1 MSGTSTAAT
10 TSAAPL
16 FREYRVHH
24 TTADGI
30 LVQLPKSKGFGRLTT
45 ATLGNDL
52 LAKRLHTSLSTREHV
67 IAIPMRSRDA
77 QGYRL
82 LTVDLKEGFSA
93 ILTYPE
99 PVRRLVPRLL
109 RKHMLVGLGTTA
121 AARLVRGSA
130 KGSVLTI
137 QPRITAV
144 AALEDLTKDAAS
156 APLKSF
162 SGAASRPHQ
171 RQKSCGGGSVGSGS
185 SDDDEHHTDHAQ
197 EVSPLSANA
206 EGQKA
211 AACRNA
217 IEVRILNYDVNA
229 DVVNVTAK
237 AEVVEGTPLDTAV
250 SEAALATLHPGDFVS
265 CTVLLSSTDD
275 GCAVVQIPLRSVTVD
290 LHDSSSACATVLG
303 YYVYDWDGKGVS
315 EAPVV
320 GHTVDLV
327 VEFCPEFS
335 ALRSVAPF
343 VILSDR
349 LRQFHRLPA
358 VRQIPRV
365 TIETSTPASASAL
378 PATTTPTPPA
388 AARGLLGFF
397 PWRTEYA
404 AMAHRSEE
412 SEDIEDAA
420 EGLSCHGTAQ
430 DRQQRTRRRKL
441 EEAIDAYERG
451 IETAVPTS
459 PEEFQRLL
467 LANPNSS
474 YMWTQ
479 YMAYHVGLQQYE
491 TARQVAE
498 KALSTIGVREQE
510 ELLNVWVAYL
520 NIENLYGTE
529 ESLSA
534 VFRRAQQRQL
544 NQLALFE
551 RLADIYT
558 ASRKPNQLLA
568 LCRAMTGKFRTER
581 RAWERLGIVLIDQG
595 KRDQLKRTLKD
606 MGNML
611 KRDDATLAIVHIA
624 IHEYKHGNPE
634 NGRALFEGLLRKVP
648 KRSDV
653 WSTYTDQEMG
663 LLIRK
668 DPTGSTLQV
677 RQIFQRAVAMN
688 FSAKVMQQVLTRFL
702 SFEKLHGTLT
712 DVEAVKKCARTYV
725 EAKIHTMTDP
735 SIPDAADA

>member
-1 MSGTSTAAT
+1 MSRTSSTVA

-24 TTADGI
+24 ITADGI
-30 LVQLPKSKGFGRLTT
+30 LVQLPETRGFGRLTT
-45 ATLGNDL
+45 ATLGDDV
-52 LAKRLHTSLSTREHV
+52 LAKRLLTSLSAREHV
-67 IAIPMRSRDA
+67 MAMPTRSRDA

-82 LTVDLKEGFSA
+82 LTVDLKQGFSA

-99 PVRRLVPRLL
+99 PVRCLVQRLL

-137 QPRITAV
+137 RPHMTAV
-144 AALEDLTKDAAS
+144 AALEDLTKVVTARTV
-156 APLKSF
+156 PK
-162 SGAASRPHQ
+162 
-171 RQKSCGGGSVGSGS
+171 QKLYGGSAST
-185 SDDDEHHTDHAQ
+185 SDVDDAQ
-197 EVSPLSANA
+197 EDEALNA
-206 EGQKA
+206 STEKRA
-211 AACRNA
+211 AMADRNR

-237 AEVVEGTPLDTAV
+237 AKVVEGTPVNTAV
-250 SEAALATLHPGDFVS
+250 FAAALATLHPGDIVS
-265 CTVLLSSTDD
+265 CTVLLSSTED
-275 GCAVVQIPLRSVTVD
+275 GCAVVQIPVQSVTVD
-290 LHDSSSACATVLG
+290 LHDRHSGCVTVLG

-327 VEFCPEFS
+327 IEFCPEVA
-335 ALRSVAPF
+335 ALCDVAPF
-343 VILSDR
+343 VILSNR
-349 LRQFHRLPA
+349 LRQFQRLPA
-358 VRQIPRV
+358 VRHFSGS
-365 TIETSTPASASAL
+365 TIEASSSPSAPAPSATTSTAPIAVH
-378 PATTTPTPPA
+378 
-388 AARGLLGFF
+388 GLVGFF

-404 AMAHRSEE
+404 AKARRAEE
-412 SEDIEDAA
+412 SEDDEDVA
-420 EGLSCHGTAQ
+420 EGYGVHGSAQ
-430 DRQQRTRRRKL
+430 DRQRRTRRRKL

-451 IETAVPTS
+451 METAAPTS

-474 YMWTQ
+474 YIWTQ
-479 YMAYHVGLQQYE
+479 YMAHHVGLQQYE
-491 TARQVAE
+491 AARQVAE
-498 KALSTIGVREQE
+498 KALSTIGVREQD

-544 NQLALFE
+544 TQLTLFE

-558 ASRKPNQLLA
+558 ASRKSNQLLA
-568 LCRAMTGKFRTER
+568 LCRAMTSKFRTER
-581 RAWERLGIVLIDQG
+581 RTWERLGIVLVDQG

-606 MGNML
+606 MGDVL

-624 IHEYKHGNPE
+624 IHEYKNGSPE

-653 WSTYTDQEMG
+653 WSIYTDQEMG
-663 LLIRK
+663 LVNRK
-668 DPTGSTLQV
+668 DPTASTLQV
-677 RQIFQRAVAMN
+677 RKLFQRTVAMN

-702 SFEKLHGTLT
+702 SFEKLHGTPA
-712 DVEAVKKCARTYV
+712 DVESVKKCARTYV
-725 EAKIHTMTDP
+725 ESKVQALTDSGVP
-735 SIPDAADA
+735 EAALA

>member
-1 MSGTSTAAT
+1 MSRTSSSAA

-24 TTADGI
+24 VTTDGI
-30 LVQLPKSKGFGRLTT
+30 LVQLPETRGFGRLTT
-45 ATLGNDL
+45 ATLGDDL
-52 LAKRLHTSLSTREHV
+52 LAKRLLTSLSAREQV
-67 IAIPMRSRDA
+67 IAMPMRLRDA

-99 PVRRLVPRLL
+99 PVRRLVQRLL

-137 QPRITAV
+137 QPRMTAV
-144 AALEDLTKDAAS
+144 AALEDLTKGDSSAS
-156 APLKSF
+156 LKSF
-162 SGAASRPHQ
+162 SGAAARAQQ
-171 RQKSCGGGSVGSGS
+171 RQKGRGDNGIS
-185 SDDDEHHTDHAQ
+185 SDDDECHVDRAQ
-197 EVSPLSANA
+197 ESGTLGVSTERN
-206 EGQKA
+206 KA
-211 AACRNA
+211 TADGNI

-237 AEVVEGTPLDTAV
+237 AKVVEGTPVDTAV
-250 SEAALATLHPGDFVS
+250 SAAALATLHPGDIVS

-275 GCAVVQIPLRSVTVD
+275 GCAVVQIPVQSVTVD
-290 LHDSSSACATVLG
+290 PHDSSSGCVTVLG
-303 YYVYDWDGKGVS
+303 YYVYDWDGKGVPA
-315 EAPVV
+315 APVV

-327 VEFCPEFS
+327 IEFCPEI
-335 ALRSVAPF
+335 AVLRDVAPF
-343 VILSDR
+343 AILSNR

-358 VRQIPRV
+358 VRHFAET
-365 TIETSTPASASAL
+365 TIEASASAL
-378 PATTTPTPPA
+378 SAANPTSPV

-404 AMAHRSEE
+404 AKARRAEE
-412 SEDIEDAA
+412 SEDDEDAA
-420 EGLSCHGTAQ
+420 EGHSGHGSAQ

-451 IETAVPTS
+451 METAVPTS

-474 YMWTQ
+474 YVWTQ

-491 TARQVAE
+491 AARQVAE

-544 NQLALFE
+544 NQLVLFE
-551 RLADIYT
+551 RLADIYA

-581 RAWERLGIVLIDQG
+581 RTWERLGIVLVDQG

-606 MGNML
+606 MGDVL

-624 IHEYKHGNPE
+624 IHEYKQGSPE

-653 WSTYTDQEMG
+653 WSIYTDQEMG
-663 LLIRK
+663 LLNRK
-668 DPTGSTLQV
+668 DPTASTLQV
-677 RQIFQRAVAMN
+677 RQIFQRTVAMN

-702 SFEKLHGTLT
+702 SFEKLHGTPA
-712 DVEAVKKCARTYV
+712 DVESVKRFARTYV
-725 EAKIHTMTDP
+725 ESKIQALTD
-735 SIPDAADA
+735 SVPDAAAA

>member
-1 MSGTSTAAT
+1 MSRTSSSAAT
-10 TSAAPL
+10 AAAPL

-24 TTADGI
+24 VTTDSI
-30 LVQLPKSKGFGRLTT
+30 LVQLPETKGFGRLTT
-45 ATLGNDL
+45 ATLGDDL
-52 LAKRLHTSLSTREHV
+52 LAKRLLTSLSAREQV
-67 IAIPMRSRDA
+67 IAMPMRSRDA

-99 PVRRLVPRLL
+99 PVRCLVQRLL

-137 QPRITAV
+137 QPRMTAV
-144 AALEDLTKDAAS
+144 AALEDLTKGAS
-156 APLKSF
+156 SASLKSF
-162 SGAASRPHQ
+162 SGASARAQQ
-171 RQKSCGGGSVGSGS
+171 RQKSRGGSGVS
-185 SDDDEHHTDHAQ
+185 SDDDEHHVDDAREDDSLDAST
-197 EVSPLSANA
+197 ERS
-206 EGQKA
+206 KA
-211 AACRNA
+211 AADGNT
-217 IEVRILNYDVNA
+217 IEVRILSYDVNA

-237 AEVVEGTPLDTAV
+237 AKVVEGTPVDTTV
-250 SEAALATLHPGDFVS
+250 SAAALATLHPGDIVS

-275 GCAVVQIPLRSVTVD
+275 GCAVVQIPVQSVTVD
-290 LHDSSSACATVLG
+290 QHDSSRGCVTVLG
-303 YYVYDWDGKGVS
+303 YYVYDWDGKGVP

-320 GHTVDLV
+320 GYTVDLLI
-327 VEFCPEFS
+327 EFCPEIA
-335 ALRSVAPF
+335 ALRDAAPF
-343 VILSDR
+343 VILSNR

-358 VRQIPRV
+358 VRHFAGS
-365 TIETSTPASASAL
+365 TIEASSSASTSA
-378 PATTTPTPPA
+378 PSA
-388 AARGLLGFF
+388 ANSTSPVAVRGLLGFF
-397 PWRTEYA
+397 PWRAEYA
-404 AMAHRSEE
+404 AKARRAEE
-412 SEDIEDAA
+412 SEDDEDAA
-420 EGLSCHGTAQ
+420 EGHSGHGSAQ

-451 IETAVPTS
+451 METAVPTS
-459 PEEFQRLL
+459 SEEFQRLL

-474 YMWTQ
+474 YIWTQ

-491 TARQVAE
+491 AARQVAE

-544 NQLALFE
+544 NQLTLFE
-551 RLADIYT
+551 RLADIYA

-581 RAWERLGIVLIDQG
+581 RTWERLGIVLVDQG

-606 MGNML
+606 MADVL

-624 IHEYKHGNPE
+624 IHEYKHGSPE

-653 WSTYTDQEMG
+653 WATYTDQEMG
-663 LLIRK
+663 LLNRK
-668 DPTGSTLQV
+668 DPTASTLQV
-677 RQIFQRAVAMN
+677 RQIFQRTVAMN

-702 SFEKLHGTLT
+702 SFEKLHGTPA
-712 DVEAVKKCARTYV
+712 DVESVKKCARTYV
-725 EAKIHTMTDP
+725 DSKIQALTD
-735 SIPDAADA
+735 SGVPDAAAA